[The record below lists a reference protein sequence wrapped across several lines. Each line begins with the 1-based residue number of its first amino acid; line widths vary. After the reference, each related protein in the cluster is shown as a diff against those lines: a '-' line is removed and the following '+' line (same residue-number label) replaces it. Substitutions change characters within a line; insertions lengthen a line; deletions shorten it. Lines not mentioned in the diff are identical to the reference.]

1 MASVLA
7 FFLMLS
13 GLTMLE
19 MEEDELNM
27 WVPKNHPFRKN
38 NEWLQKNKPESKV
51 RDKILV

>member
-19 MEEDELNM
+19 MEEDQLKM